1 MTASGGVREGGGT
14 AGQRL
19 RWVLGGVAVAA
30 LILFV
35 LQNLQSVNV
44 NFLWFEWETR
54 MLWAL
59 IFAAAAGALATLAF
73 GWQRGRARSGP
84 GA

>member
-1 MTASGGVREGGGT
+1 MTTRGGHRERPTPAQLVR
-14 AGQRL
+14 R
-19 RWVLGGVAVAA
+19 GVGALAAAA
-30 LILFV
+30 LVLFV

-59 IFAAAAGALATLAF
+59 IFAAVAGALATLAF
-73 GWQRGRARSGP
+73 GWQRGRSRERIRE
-84 GA
+84 

>member
-1 MTASGGVREGGGT
+1 MTTQGGERAGGPTTGQLIRWGLGALA
-14 AGQRL
+14 AG
-19 RWVLGGVAVAA
+19 G

-59 IFAAAAGALATLAF
+59 IFAAVAGALATLAF
-73 GWQRGRARSGP
+73 SWQRGRRRERVRE
-84 GA
+84 

>member
-1 MTASGGVREGGGT
+1 MTTQS
-14 AGQRL
+14 GQRAGGATTGQL
-19 RWVLGGVAVAA
+19 IRWVLGGLAIGA

-59 IFAAAAGALATLAF
+59 IFAAVAGALATLAF
-73 GWQRGRARSGP
+73 GWQRGRVRE
-84 GA
+84 